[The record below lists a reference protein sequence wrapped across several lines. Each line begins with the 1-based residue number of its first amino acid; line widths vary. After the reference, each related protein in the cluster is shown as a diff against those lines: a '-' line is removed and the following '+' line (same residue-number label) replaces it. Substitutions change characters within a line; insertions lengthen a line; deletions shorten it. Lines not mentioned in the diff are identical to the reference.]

1 MRFVF
6 TFIVDLS
13 PPPKLSAE
21 ELMFL
26 EPSPSKPAVSN
37 IGSTCFFALGRETSG
52 RFMLCNFCRFSP
64 FNRVLDLFSVMLF
77 LSLKVLPLF
86 WVAIKGWFKFV
97 GVCLPSDYSRM
108 AFTSVSIAPF
118 NWFSRISNKRFSL
131 FKANS
136 LFNKVNQIHLH
147 FFVIFYNKS
156 FPSEHILILE
166 FPLSNDSCNLIDLF
180 LKRLFVGI
188 VRFRNLLSR
197 RFNYFKLHVLQWNLL
212 L

>member
-1 MRFVF
+1 MNKSHIILQPFPPFSREPPPQHALLPAPFPPLFFVFLILDLKLTGDIMRFVF

-86 WVAIKGWFKFV
+86 WVAIKG
-97 GVCLPSDYSRM
+97 
-108 AFTSVSIAPF
+108 
-118 NWFSRISNKRFSL
+118 
-131 FKANS
+131 
-136 LFNKVNQIHLH
+136 
-147 FFVIFYNKS
+147 
-156 FPSEHILILE
+156 
-166 FPLSNDSCNLIDLF
+166 
-180 LKRLFVGI
+180 
-188 VRFRNLLSR
+188 
-197 RFNYFKLHVLQWNLL
+197 
-212 L
+212 